1 MCVCT
6 NTSIPRSAT
15 VIPRRRGLLAAQ
27 LLLLAGAA
35 LAQSP
40 RVAVQELDVSS
51 GSVERL
57 GEQIDADALELSRG
71 ESAEGGVGGGGEE
84 ERPPYAPDG
93 LHPNEWGYG
102 MWAEQIVAK
111 VRWDQ

>member
-1 MCVCT
+1 MRGRGQRDERGGELHAGSD
-6 NTSIPRSAT
+6 NSKHSA
-15 VIPRRRGLLAAQ
+15 RN
-27 LLLLAGAA
+27 
-35 LAQSP
+35 
-40 RVAVQELDVSS
+40 
-51 GSVERL
+51 
-57 GEQIDADALELSRG
+57 
-71 ESAEGGVGGGGEE
+71 GGGGEE